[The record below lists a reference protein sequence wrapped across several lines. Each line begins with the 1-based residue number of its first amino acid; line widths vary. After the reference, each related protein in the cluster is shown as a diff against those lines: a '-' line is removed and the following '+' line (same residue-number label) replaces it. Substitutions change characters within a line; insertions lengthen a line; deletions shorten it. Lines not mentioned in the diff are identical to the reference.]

1 MSLARKLLAPALLAS
16 LLSPAAAEEPA
27 RTPPGILDFYATARA
42 AAASPV
48 DEKALVVLCQEAPAA
63 EAPKGYESLWV
74 SFIGTAPSQVLLFA
88 FTKERF
94 ASPSEVVTLRPRYN
108 PLPTARFSKSATLD
122 WGYVHDRDADGRVDY
137 VAYLQNAHAVLP
149 DPLPEG
155 FPTARPGPDGTVKNV
170 SKELLYAVVDSA
182 QMVFRHYADDDRD
195 GKFDAMVIEEFDPDR
210 PMFVK
215 DWVVYRPSK
224 PGGPI
229 DEAWAFR
236 GDIQERRRAVER
248 GPEGYLLPAE
258 ATGERRAPVEGQ
270 LAAASRWLQV
280 VNHALER
287 CRARNTVLEL
297 PGR

>member
-1 MSLARKLLAPALLAS
+1 
-16 LLSPAAAEEPA
+16 
-27 RTPPGILDFYATARA
+27 
-42 AAASPV
+42 V

-74 SFIGTAPSQVLLFA
+74 SFIGTAPSRVLLFA

-236 GDIQERRRAVER
+236 GDIRARRRAVER

-287 CRARNTVLEL
+287 CRARNPSLEL
-297 PGR
+297 RGR

>member
-1 MSLARKLLAPALLAS
+1 MSLARKLLAPALLAA

-27 RTPPGILDFYATARA
+27 RKPPGILDFYATARA

-63 EAPKGYESLWV
+63 EARKGYESLWI
-74 SFIGTAPSQVLLFA
+74 SFIGTAPSRVLLFA

-108 PLPTARFSKSATLD
+108 PMPTARFSKSATLD
-122 WGYVHDRDADGRVDY
+122 WGYVYDRDADGRVDY

-170 SKELLYAVVDSA
+170 SKELLYAVLDSA

-236 GDIQERRRAVER
+236 GDIRERRGVVER
-248 GPEGYLLPAE
+248 GPDGYLLPAE
-258 ATGERRAPVEGQ
+258 ATGEKRTPVEGQ

-287 CRARNTVLEL
+287 CRARNPVLDL
-297 PGR
+297 RGR